1 MKPFV
6 ACLAT
11 ALAVFIGT
19 SAFANAGGQAVT
31 PKQFAALSKRVTALE
46 KTNKI
51 IIGYVGA
58 CFNHWAPVS
67 RYGPGGNEGYVYL
80 FPDTTTQPESAL
92 DINHSGD
99 TADFF
104 VPSPTTDCSLNVS
117 QFRSLAAAAHGA
129 PAAKLA
135 PHTLKR

>member
-1 MKPFV
+1 MKTFV

-51 IIGYVGA
+51 IIGYVGQ

-67 RYGPGGNEGYVYL
+67 RYGPGGNEGYVYM

-117 QFRSLAAAAHGA
+117 QFRSLAAAAHGV
-129 PAAKLA
+129 PTKLA
-135 PHTLKR
+135 PQTLKR

>member
-46 KTNKI
+46 KTNKTI
-51 IIGYVGA
+51 LAYVGT
-58 CFNHWAPVS
+58 CFNHWASVS
-67 RYGPGGNEGYVYL
+67 RYGPGGNEGYVYVL
-80 FPDTTTQPESAL
+80 PDNSVHPTSAL
-92 DINHSGD
+92 DITESGD

-104 VPSPTTDCSLNVS
+104 VPSPTADCSLNIAR
-117 QFRSLAAAAHGA
+117 FRSLASAAHGA
-129 PAAKLA
+129 PAQLA

>member
-1 MKPFV
+1 MKTFV

-19 SAFANAGGQAVT
+19 SAFANAGGQAVS
-31 PKQFAALSKRVTALE
+31 PKQFAALSKRVATLE
-46 KTNKI
+46 KTDKVFLA
-51 IIGYVGA
+51 YVGT

-80 FPDTTTQPESAL
+80 FPDNSTQATAAL

-104 VPSPTTDCSLNVS
+104 VPSPTTDCSLNVA

-129 PAAKLA
+129 PAKLV

>member
-67 RYGPGGNEGYVYL
+67 RYGPGGNEGYVCV

>member
-1 MKPFV
+1 MKTFV

-31 PKQFAALSKRVTALE
+31 PKQFAALSKRVTTLE
-46 KTNKI
+46 KTNKTI
-51 IIGYVGA
+51 LAYVGV

-67 RYGPGGNEGYVYL
+67 RYGPGGNEGYVYVL
-80 FPDTTTQPESAL
+80 PDSSVQPVSAL

-104 VPSPTTDCSLNVS
+104 VPSPTTDCSLNVA

-129 PAAKLA
+129 PAKLV